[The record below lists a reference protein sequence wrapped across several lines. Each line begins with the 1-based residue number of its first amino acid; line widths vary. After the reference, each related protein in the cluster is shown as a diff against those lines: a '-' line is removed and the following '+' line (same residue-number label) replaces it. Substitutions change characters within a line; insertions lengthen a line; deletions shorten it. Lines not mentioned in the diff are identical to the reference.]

1 MRDVTWRDAGI
12 RSPLLRA
19 LNGIG
24 AGVARFGLRW
34 PSFAPALL
42 LAAARRE
49 TGLSDF
55 GAPSFRAGLE
65 VLADSIEHEGDLSA
79 FGRVVVRSQLVD
91 NLATRLRVLDWAKRH
106 PEVEKERIA
115 RPWVILGLPRT
126 GTTLLSFLLDLDPS
140 NRSLLA
146 WEARRPV
153 PPPEL
158 ASVAEDPRIAET
170 AKSLAGS
177 DRLMPWLPALHPM
190 GATLPTECVTLF
202 MLEFRSLQI
211 ETQVRVPAYKAWLEQ
226 ADMRPAFAIHRLV
239 LQILQS
245 RLPTERWAL
254 KTPQYLWCLP
264 ALREAYPDARL
275 VWTHRDPVPVI
286 GSVASLNHA
295 FYRTWARDPDAA
307 ATGVYWSEHVAT
319 AVERGLAFDAL
330 QAGQPWCH
338 HLRYSELMKDPIA
351 AVEALYASFGEGV
364 TPLHRRRMEAWM
376 RDRPQSA
383 FGRHRYDLADFGLS
397 QESLEARFTAYRTRF
412 DVPREGSLT
421 NH

>member
-1 MRDVTWRDAGI
+1 MQDVTWRDAGI

-24 AGVARFGLRW
+24 AGAARAGLRW
-34 PSFAPALL
+34 PSFAPEVL
-42 LAAARRE
+42 LASARRE
-49 TGLSDF
+49 TGLDDF
-55 GAPSFRAGLE
+55 GPPSFRAGLE
-65 VLADSIEHEGDLSA
+65 VLTESIEREAGLSA
-79 FGRVVVRSQLVD
+79 FGRIVVRAQLVH

-106 PEVEKERIA
+106 PEVEKERIE
-115 RPWVILGLPRT
+115 RPLVILGLPRT
-126 GTTLLSFLLDLDPS
+126 GTTLLSFLVDLDSS

-146 WEARRPV
+146 WEARCPV

-158 ASVAEDPRIAET
+158 ASVAEDPRIADT

-177 DRLMPWLPALHPM
+177 DRLMPWLPAMHPM

-202 MLEFRSLQI
+202 MFEFRSLQI
-211 ETQVRVPAYKAWLEQ
+211 ETQVRVPAYKAWLER

-264 ALREAYPDARL
+264 ALREAYPEAKL
-275 VWTHRDPVPVI
+275 VWTHRDPVPVV
-286 GSVASLNHA
+286 GSVASLNQA
-295 FYRTWARDPDAA
+295 FYRTWARDPDPV
-307 ATGVYWSEHVAT
+307 ATGAYWSGHVAT
-319 AVERGLAFDAL
+319 AVERGLAFDAR
-330 QAGQPWCH
+330 QGGQPWCH
-338 HLRYSELMKDPIA
+338 HLHYAELMKDPIG
-351 AVEALYASFGEGV
+351 AVEALYAAFGERV

-376 RDRPQSA
+376 RDRPQST

-397 QESLEARFTAYRTRF
+397 RAALDERFAAYRARF
-412 DVPREGSLT
+412 DVPCE
-421 NH
+421 H

>member
-1 MRDVTWRDAGI
+1 MEDVTWRDAGI

-19 LNGIG
+19 LNGVG
-24 AGVARFGLRW
+24 AGAARLGLRW
-34 PSFAPALL
+34 PSFAPDAL
-42 LAAARRE
+42 LAAACRE

-55 GAPSFRAGLE
+55 GEPSFREGLD
-65 VLADSIEHEGDLSA
+65 VLADSIEREADLSA
-79 FGRVVVRSQLVD
+79 FGRIVVRAQLVD

-106 PEVEKERIA
+106 PEVEKERIE
-115 RPWVILGLPRT
+115 RPWVILGLPRS

-158 ASVAEDPRIAET
+158 ASAAEDPRIAET

-177 DRLMPWLPALHPM
+177 DRLMPWLPAMHPM

-202 MLEFRSLQI
+202 MLAFRSLSI

-245 RLPTERWAL
+245 RMPTERWAL

-275 VWTHRDPVPVI
+275 VWLHRDPLPVV
-286 GSVASLNHA
+286 GSVASLNQA
-295 FYRTWARDPDAA
+295 FYRTWARDPDPV
-307 ATGVYWSEHVAT
+307 ATGAYWSEHMAT
-319 AVERGLAFDAL
+319 AVERGLAFDAR
-330 QAGQPWCH
+330 QAGQAWCH
-338 HLRYSELMKDPIA
+338 HLRYAELMQEPIA
-351 AVEALYASFGEGV
+351 AVEALYASFGERV
-364 TPLHRRRMEAWM
+364 TKLHRRRMEAWM
-376 RDRPQSA
+376 RDRPQST

-397 QESLEARFTAYRTRF
+397 KESLDARFAAYRTRF
-412 DVPREGSLT
+412 DVPRER
-421 NH
+421 